1 MKRAFMQGRYS
12 QSAMR
17 RAFCKE
23 DTAAM
28 GGWLYTEI
36 DEIKM
41 MGDRFLVFRKGLLK
55 YVKREN

>member
-1 MKRAFMQGRYS
+1 M
-12 QSAMR
+12 
-17 RAFCKE
+17 CKE

-41 MGDRFLVFRKGLLK
+41 MGDRFLVFRKDLLK